1 MTRMSEL
8 TIRPA
13 REDELPAIGRLTVD
27 AYLADGHLSGRE
39 DGFYA
44 RKLADA
50 RPRYEQ
56 AELLVAMDDADTL
69 LGTVTIA
76 RPGSTWREIGRDD
89 ELEFRMLAVSPAAR
103 GRGVGEAL
111 TRRVLD
117 RAAEL
122 GFAAVVLSSSEG
134 MTTAHRLY
142 ERLGFRRTPEL
153 DWTPEPAVSL
163 ITYRLD
169 L

>member
-1 MTRMSEL
+1 MSEL

-13 REDELPAIGRLTVD
+13 REDDLPAVGRVTYE
-27 AYLADGHLSGRE
+27 AYLAEGYLDGRE
-39 DGFYA
+39 DGYYA

-50 RPRYEQ
+50 RSRFEQ
-56 AELLVAMDDADTL
+56 ADLRVAVDDEGTV

-76 RPGSTWREIGRDD
+76 EPGSVWREIGRDD
-89 ELEFRMLAVSPAAR
+89 ELEFRMLAVAPAAR

-122 GFAAVVLSSSEG
+122 GARAVVLSSSEG

-153 DWTPEPAVSL
+153 DWVPEPGVSL
-163 ITYRLD
+163 ITYRVD